1 MGARAKAAE
10 GKSNHQQIS
19 VSPCLP
25 WIPLPTTIKTKC
37 CWILTKRPCFAT
49 KITLTEVVTKK
60 KIKILP
66 KGVIM
71 AILLKV
77 PPKSMLKFMGVS
89 KPWLRLISS
98 RKLVK
103 THVKLTANDKECSN
117 DRVIFQDSTGNFK
130 VSPLPP
136 LFRKEQ
142 RIELFN
148 MDSPMENPNTYTKIV
163 GSVNGLICMYSK
175 IEEPV
180 LWNPTIRK
188 CKKMP
193 TFEANLRRG
202 CSYYLNYGFG
212 YDESHD
218 DYKVVVVQ
226 CIYDDGGSYDTVVN
240 IYSLRT
246 DSWRT
251 IDKFQGNF
259 LINSPGKFVDGK
271 LYWALSAD
279 INTFNI
285 CNIISLDLA
294 DETWKSLMLPTS
306 YGEGIYP
313 LALGVFGNDL
323 SVLCLN
329 CHEVTNSDVWI
340 MKHSGVEVSW
350 TKIFTIDHPKDL
362 GEFIFFSSIFSVP
375 SCQSN
380 KGELFLLLL
389 PPVIMIYD
397 CSTRQLEA
405 VDHFEECFAAEIYVE
420 SLVDP
425 LLIAQN
431 DNS

>member
-1 MGARAKAAE
+1 
-10 GKSNHQQIS
+10 
-19 VSPCLP
+19 
-25 WIPLPTTIKTKC
+25 
-37 CWILTKRPCFAT
+37 
-49 KITLTEVVTKK
+49 
-60 KIKILP
+60 
-66 KGVIM
+66 M

-77 PPKSMLKFMGVS
+77 PPKAVLKFMCVS

-103 THVKLTANDKECSN
+103 THVKLTGNDKECSHH
-117 DRVIFQDSTGNFK
+117 RVIFQDSTGNFK

-136 LFRKEQ
+136 LFHKEQ

-148 MDSPMENPNTYTKIV
+148 MDSPMESPNIYTKIV

-193 TFEANLRRG
+193 TFEANLRRD
-202 CSYYLNYGFG
+202 CSYYLNYGLG

-218 DYKVVVVQ
+218 DYKVVIVQ

-306 YGEGIYP
+306 YGEGSYP

-323 SVLCLN
+323 SVLCPN

-350 TKIFTIDHPKDL
+350 TKIFTIDHPKDFA
-362 GEFIFFSSIFSVP
+362 EFIFFSSIFSIP

-380 KGELFLLLL
+380 KGEFLLLL

-405 VDHFEECFAAEIYVE
+405 VNHFEECFAAEIYVE